1 MREIVFDTETT
12 GLDPKAGHRLVEVG
26 CVELMHH
33 LPTGRTFQRYINP
46 ERDMPDE
53 AFAVHGLSADFL
65 AKHATFGAVATE
77 LLEFIGDSPL
87 VIHNADFDMNF
98 LNHELTLLGLAPV
111 SRNQAVDTLQIAR
124 RRFPGAPASLD
135 ALCKRFNVD
144 LSARNLHG
152 ALLDAQLLAA
162 VYVELIGAREPG
174 LELAITVATP
184 GALSVGEA
192 GALRRRTPR
201 PHAALAE
208 ELAAHAAFL
217 AKKIK
222 DALWLAS
229 V

>member
-26 CVELMHH
+26 CVELMNH
-33 LPTGRTFQRYINP
+33 LPTGRTFQSYINP

-53 AFAVHGLSADFL
+53 AYAIHGLSADFL
-65 AKHATFGAVATE
+65 AKHRTFGAVAAE
-77 LLEFIGDSPL
+77 LIEFIGDSPL

-98 LNHELTLLGLAPV
+98 LNHELGQIGLAPV
-111 SRNQAVDTLQIAR
+111 SRNQAIDTVQIAR

-135 ALCKRFNVD
+135 ALCKRFNID
-144 LSARNLHG
+144 LAARNLHG

-174 LELAITVATP
+174 LELAIAVATP
-184 GALSVGEA
+184 GLVSVA
-192 GALRRRTPR
+192 GAPMARRREPR
-201 PHAALAE
+201 PHAPLAA

-217 AKKIK
+217 AAKIK
-222 DALWLAS
+222 DALWFVRA
-229 V
+229 